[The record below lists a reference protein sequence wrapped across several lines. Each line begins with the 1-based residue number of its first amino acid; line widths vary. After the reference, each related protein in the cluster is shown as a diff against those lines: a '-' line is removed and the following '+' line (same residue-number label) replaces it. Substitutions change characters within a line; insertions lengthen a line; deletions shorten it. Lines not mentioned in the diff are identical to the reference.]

1 MQLTRKFCTSP
12 DSGLQTLST
21 NLPNNI
27 NTLNYPLAVR
37 QRLSIECLN
46 KIFRARGERS
56 IHTNSNIDRL
66 NPFYVS
72 GFADGESSFTLSI
85 VKRSNVDTG

>member
-1 MQLTRKFCTSP
+1 MQLTRKFFTSP

-46 KIFRARGERS
+46 KIFARS